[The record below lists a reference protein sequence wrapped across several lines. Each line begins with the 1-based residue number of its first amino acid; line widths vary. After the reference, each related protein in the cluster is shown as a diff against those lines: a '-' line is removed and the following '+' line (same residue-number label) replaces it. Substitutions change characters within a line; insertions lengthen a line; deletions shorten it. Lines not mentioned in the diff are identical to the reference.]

1 MNKDL
6 KKVKMKLSAILI
18 HIVLCNYLILFV
30 CCSCFNLNENN
41 SEMQYPEFIDETEVI
56 IDGCNTDMME
66 PFITK
71 DGSFLF
77 FNSLNDGINTSL
89 FYATKVD
96 DTHFV
101 FQGEISGVNGATPHL
116 DAVASMDKNNIFY
129 FISTRNY
136 PDVIENCQTGK
147 FNNSEVKDIQPVKGN
162 FYISSPGWI
171 IMDAEISKD
180 GNILYYTNSYFNGN
194 ILPNKSMIGIAE
206 KKDSLFNKIVLSD
219 NMLRNVNDP
228 DYLIYAPSSSS
239 DGKELYFTRI
249 KKGTYTTEIC
259 VSVRSDKNGVFSK
272 AKKIEISGNN
282 VEAPTLIDDGK
293 RLYYHKK
300 LSADGKYHIFTM
312 ERK

>member
-1 MNKDL
+1 MGF
-6 KKVKMKLSAILI
+6 KMKIGKILFYMIITAILI
-18 HIVLCNYLILFV
+18 SGCGLF
-30 CCSCFNLNENN
+30 ENN
-41 SEMQYPEFIDETEVI
+41 SEIQYPEFIDETEVI

-66 PFITK
+66 PFIAK

-101 FQGEISGVNGATPHL
+101 FQGEISGVNGTPPHL
-116 DAVASMDKNNIFY
+116 DAVASMDENNIFY

-136 PDVIENCQTGK
+136 PGVIENCQTGK
-147 FNNSEVKDIQPVKGN
+147 FNNGEVKDIQPVKGN

-180 GNILYYTNSYFNGN
+180 GNILYYVNSYFNGN
-194 ILPNKSMIGIAE
+194 RLPNKSMIGIAE

-219 NMLRNVNDP
+219 DMLRNVNDP

-239 DGKELYFTRI
+239 DGKELYFARI
-249 KKGTYTTEIC
+249 KKGIYTTEIC
-259 VSVRSDKNGVFSK
+259 VSVRSDENGVFSK
-272 AKKIEISGNN
+272 PKKIEISGNT
-282 VEAPTLIDDGK
+282 VEAPTLADDGK

-300 LSADGKYHIFTM
+300 LVVDGKYHIFTM